1 MLTLRVLRRPCGRAS
16 KVPGDINARNTTS
29 KYIVNNM
36 ELEDLDNINK
46 SDFLPLLPHNIKEEL
61 LDAGAETANLV
72 CDSVER
78 QVKNFNSF

>member
-1 MLTLRVLRRPCGRAS
+1 
-16 KVPGDINARNTTS
+16 
-29 KYIVNNM
+29 M

-46 SDFLPLLPHNIKEEL
+46 SDFLPLLPLNIKEEL

-78 QVKNFNSF
+78 QVMNSYSLYIQ